1 MIQSFIHLH
10 LTQKTWAAQWR
21 TSSSCY
27 GPPVGTSVRPRAG
40 ELLPRLCGGPRSIN
54 TTTVSLFLV
63 KADNSFLGLAA
74 TALCRDVFTI
84 CILIQGNIDKPLRSR
99 LQLSGGGPPG
109 FRPCSMCVGR
119 GQCDLQRGTWEGQW
133 GDRLSLLVIRTT
145 LFCGSKPSLSKSV
158 ALGGGGLCSKMSLL
172 TNHMPK
178 YLSPQHLRTE
188 REKLCLPWT
197 HERTPRELYELI
209 RCSMKSNDDPE
220 DICRHAQF

>member
-1 MIQSFIHLH
+1 MSGPGLE
-10 LTQKTWAAQWR
+10 
-21 TSSSCY
+21 SSC
-27 GPPVGTSVRPRAG
+27 
-40 ELLPRLCGGPRSIN
+40 LPLCGGPRSIN

-99 LQLSGGGPPG
+99 LQLSAVVVPQGSD
-109 FRPCSMCVGR
+109 RACVGR

-133 GDRLSLLVIRTT
+133 GDRPPSLVIRTT

-172 TNHMPK
+172 TNHMPVPE
-178 YLSPQHLRTE
+178 SPAS
-188 REKLCLPWT
+188 T
-197 HERTPRELYELI
+197 HRKRDDVCPG
-209 RCSMKSNDDPE
+209 CMKGHPE
-220 DICRHAQF
+220 NYTS